1 LHTTRPA
8 TCEDLKNLAA
18 LLNEANVEYALV
30 GGYAIAA
37 HGFNRQ
43 SEDIDLWSTPQP
55 KTRAVGLL
63 H

>member
-1 LHTTRPA
+1 
-8 TCEDLKNLAA
+8 LAA

-30 GGYAIAA
+30 GGYAIAV

-55 KTRAVGLL
+55 KTPAVGLL